1 VRILWFNDRHHRIL
15 RLVALPGLEEGRE
28 PYLRR
33 KLRQRRQVPQRDVTS
48 RRALQWLI
56 ALAAIICLPAVATV
70 ILISRTSEPDLFD
83 LVPKVPQLDG
93 YSILAWPDLERAH
106 HALKAGALS
115 SGARIRALGYMMD
128 GDRSAGD
135 HDVSG
140 FILLP
145 DAGNAFHPAHR
156 FGDQMISVRLE
167 AGKTVRFHE
176 RGLVWAWGTLRALPG
191 DASGQKPLYILD
203 DARTQ
208 PADKAEIPQFFK
220 WT

>member
-1 VRILWFNDRHHRIL
+1 MRILWFNDRHHRIL

-106 HALKAGALS
+106 HALNAGALS

>member
-1 VRILWFNDRHHRIL
+1 M
-15 RLVALPGLEEGRE
+15 
-28 PYLRR
+28 
-33 KLRQRRQVPQRDVTS
+33 
-48 RRALQWLI
+48 
-56 ALAAIICLPAVATV
+56 ICLPAVATV

-83 LVPKVPQLDG
+83 LVPKVRQLDG

-115 SGARIRALGYMMD
+115 SGAMIRALGYMMD
-128 GDRSAGD
+128 GDQAVGD
-135 HDVSG
+135 HDRVSG

-167 AGKTVRFHE
+167 AGKTVRFRE
-176 RGLVWAWGTLRALPG
+176 RGLVWAWGILRTLPG
-191 DASGQKPLYILD
+191 DPSGQKPLYILD

-208 PADKAEIPQFFK
+208 PAGKAEIPKFFK
-220 WT
+220 ST

>member
-1 VRILWFNDRHHRIL
+1 MGAVSETK
-15 RLVALPGLEEGRE
+15 P
-28 PYLRR
+28 
-33 KLRQRRQVPQRDVTS
+33 RQRRQVRQRDVTS

-56 ALAAIICLPAVATV
+56 ALAAMICLPAVATV

-83 LVPKVPQLDG
+83 LVPKVRQLDG

-106 HALKAGALS
+106 HALNAGALS

>member
-106 HALKAGALS
+106 HALNAGALS